1 MIVIVIIIINNCN
14 LLWKWCKVGNRKMQY
29 GMCK

>member
-1 MIVIVIIIINNCN
+1 MIVIVIIINNSN
-14 LLWKWCKVGNRKMQY
+14 LLWKWCKVGNRVMQY